1 MRISNETKVGV
12 IAVII
17 ITLMILGFNFLKGND
32 LFSKNFTLYA
42 KYKNIQGLTPSN
54 PVFINGLQVGT
65 VKSISYEKNMKE
77 LIVTIN
83 ITKDIDIPKNSI
95 ALIIPNPLSNTKVEI
110 KLGDSNK
117 FLKDKDYL
125 ITDANKG
132 LLDDV
137 MSKVDPVLF
146 EVKNSLNSLDSL
158 LGNVNEILDPNTK
171 QDLNDMI
178 QNFRL
183 ISASLVGSTN
193 SLQNLLNNSNSPLLS
208 SLNNVNSIT
217 ATIAGNEN
225 KINDIIRNLQ
235 QTTEKISKLDLKT
248 TLNTLDGTLA
258 SLKGTIDKLN
268 SKDGSIGMLMNDS
281 SLYKN
286 FSATGNKINLLLDDI
301 RIHPKRYV
309 SISVFGKKQKKS
321 TALMTPLPDT
331 LNAPYI
337 KKP

>member
-1 MRISNETKVGV
+1 MKISNETKVGV
-12 IAVII
+12 IAVVI

-42 KYKNIQGLTPSN
+42 KYKNVQGLTPSN

-77 LIVTIN
+77 LVVTIN
-83 ITKDIDIPKNSI
+83 ITKDINIPKNSI
-95 ALIIPNPLSNTKVEI
+95 AIIIPNPLSNTKVEI
-110 KLGDSNK
+110 KIGDSNQ
-117 FLKDKDYL
+117 FLKDNDYL

-132 LLDDV
+132 ILDDV
-137 MSKVDPVLF
+137 LSKVDPVLF
-146 EVKNSLNSLDSL
+146 EVKNSLYSLDSL
-158 LGNVNEILDPNTK
+158 LGNVNDILDPNTK
-171 QDLNDMI
+171 QDVNDMI
-178 QNFRL
+178 QNFRK
-183 ISASLVGSTN
+183 ISASLVASTN
-193 SLQNLLNNSNSPLLS
+193 SLQGLLNNPNSPLVS
-208 SLNNVNSIT
+208 SLNNVNVIT
-217 ATIAGNEN
+217 SNIAGNDN

-235 QTTEKISKLDLKT
+235 QTTDKISKLDLKT
-248 TLNTLDGTLA
+248 TLNSLDGTLA
-258 SLKGTIDKLN
+258 SLKSTIEKLN
-268 SKDGSIGMLMNDS
+268 SKEGSIGMLLNDS

-286 FSATGNKINLLLDDI
+286 FTATGNKVNLLLDDI
-301 RIHPKRYV
+301 RVHPKRYV